1 MKEKI
6 TVDSC
11 LRESMPSFI
20 AHVKAHAENIK
31 KLVREKNI
39 EEIKRLAHNLKG
51 AGGGYGFERISLI
64 GAEMEEACENLDYNL
79 IDKKAG
85 ELSVFFDSIEILYD

>member
-20 AHVKAHAENIK
+20 AHVRAHAENIK
-31 KLVREKNI
+31 KLSKEKNI
-39 EEIKRLAHNLKG
+39 EEIKRLAHNIKG
-51 AGGGYGFERISLI
+51 AGGGYGFDRISLI
-64 GAEMEEACENLDYNL
+64 GAQIEEACENLGFDL
-79 IDKKAG
+79 IDKKAA
-85 ELSVFFDSIEILYD
+85 ELAVFFDEIEIVYD